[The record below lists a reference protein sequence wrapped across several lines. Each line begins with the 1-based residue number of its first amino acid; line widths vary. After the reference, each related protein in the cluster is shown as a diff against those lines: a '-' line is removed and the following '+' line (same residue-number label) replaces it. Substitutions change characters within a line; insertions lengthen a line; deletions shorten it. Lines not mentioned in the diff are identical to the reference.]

1 VPAAADDAICIRH
14 WDWSETSQTVSLL
27 TRDHGVL
34 RGLAKGSKRENA
46 RFSGGI
52 ELLTRGQ
59 ILFIAKPTSELATL
73 TEWDLAEIFPGLRQV
88 LRRFYAAMFVADLL
102 QHSIRDHD
110 PHPKAFD
117 ATLLCLR
124 TLGAADSAATTPH
137 TNGDIDEALARFQWA
152 LLTDTGYRPEL
163 NNDARSGIPLEPRDR
178 YLFAPHLGGLLAATP
193 DASVPTWPVRSE
205 TIRCLR
211 ELSADTPAP
220 APQSPETWE
229 RAARLLAAYFREVLG
244 QPLASL
250 HQVFAASSLPRAAR
264 SG

>member
-1 VPAAADDAICIRH
+1 MPAAADDAICIRH

-27 TRDHGVL
+27 TREHGVL

-73 TEWDLAEIFPGLRQV
+73 TEWDLAEIYPGLRV
-88 LRRFYAAMFVADLL
+88 ALRRFYAAMFVADLL

-110 PHPKAFD
+110 PHPGAFD
-117 ATLLCLR
+117 ATLTCLR
-124 TLGAADSAATTPH
+124 ALGGPASTATTA
-137 TNGDIDEALARFQWA
+137 DIDEALARFQWS

-163 NNDARSGIPLEPRDR
+163 TNDVRSGLPLQPRDR
-178 YLFAPHLGGLLAATP
+178 YLFAPHLGGLLAAAP

-205 TIRCLR
+205 TILCLR
-211 ELSADTPAP
+211 DLSAGTL
-220 APQSPETWE
+220 APQRPETWE

-250 HQVFAASSLPRAAR
+250 HHVFAASSLPRAAR